1 MSLFF
6 RTVKTLLI
14 YVFVAISVLDAAS
27 EVRALFVG
35 NSLTHR
41 LREVDLPLVTPN
53 AEVSINPHFH
63 TNCGQGLATT
73 VFEDPETS
81 CGPLREPYTG
91 GAIYDSLRGEAW
103 DALVFQPFSGTAFGE
118 LEAIKTM
125 IDIHRCAYPDNRP
138 KLYLYAT
145 WPGRPEAVTGG
156 FDFLWEQDTFEPSD
170 AFKRDRRGLHWIYR
184 RLKEDYPEW
193 EVTYIG
199 VGDVLVEVERYI
211 DTGLLPSIGSIHD
224 IFADSIHHG
233 NIGHWIA
240 AQTITSA
247 ILGVDPNGFKDLH
260 PWYSNT
266 NSAYGLRVLHL
277 PSVERKVIKSVI
289 REVLSIDPCDCRIEL
304 EIEPSSTPGELDLY
318 FDLPYDSNLF
328 LEQTTDFRT
337 WQPIEQA
344 VGRGGMYIINQSL
357 DRSHA
362 CYRGIEPDE
371 NAPKYYQPN
380 EEKAPKYRVAYQPAD
395 LNHIIIAGQ
404 SNAVGYNGT
413 LGDPI
418 TVSQP
423 YQNLMFSPLLMR
435 RYYADSDEAS
445 SPSDIAPL
453 DYELWVGSGLR
464 APMNNVLM
472 LRVDGRR
479 VFWGPGGK
487 TTTTWQYEQYRQ
499 ALGGVSFQPLRESLE
514 YDGKHSES
522 FASTVCNAL
531 TRRTGHRFMGS
542 VSGIGGAQ
550 IFSLDARERNEPEGY
565 PYRKTVDLASFSPEL
580 EGMYAT
586 GGFAQTLAQVERAKE
601 LAVEQ
606 GLSYKVAAIVWI
618 QGESDHSNESYGKTL
633 SRMVNHY
640 NQAIRAITGQDEDV
654 FFICDAVSYNS
665 AWAGVSGILPVDDQL
680 NLAQRDSAE
689 ISNEGRVYLA
699 GPRYPYNP
707 ATHYAPQSVVAKG
720 EVIAQAIEQVV
731 FRRRPWQGIALKSI
745 SVSTSAVVCDFHVP
759 VPPLQ
764 CGITK
769 SNSVGR
775 SILSSMSEHY
785 GFQVKNPEGRSIL
798 DSVEIIRPTTVRLN
812 CSEDP
817 SGADVS
823 YGMRVLGNGSTL
835 RGNLC
840 DSHNYPSLFEG
851 VDGKPYDA
859 RNWAMPF
866 YELLGVDD

>member
-1 MSLFF
+1 MILCF
-6 RTVKTLLI
+6 RTVKLLLI
-14 YVFVAISVLDAAS
+14 YLFLAISILYAAS
-27 EVRALFVG
+27 GDRVLFVG

-63 TNCGQGLATT
+63 TNCGQSLATT
-73 VFEDPETS
+73 VFEEPEKS
-81 CGPLREPYTG
+81 CEPLKEPYTG

-103 DALVFQPFSGTAFGE
+103 DALVFQPFSGTAVGE

-145 WPGRPEAVTGG
+145 WPGCPEAVIDG
-156 FDFLWEQDTFEPSD
+156 FDFLWEQDDFTPSD

-184 RLKEDYPEW
+184 RMKEDYPEW
-193 EVTYIG
+193 EVNYIG
-199 VGDVLVEVERYI
+199 VGDVLAGVEDSI
-211 DTGLLPSIGSIHD
+211 NMGQLPSIGSIHD

-240 AQTITSA
+240 AQTIVSS
-247 ILGVDPNGFKDLH
+247 ILGVDPNAFKDLH

-266 NSAYGLRVLHL
+266 NSAYGLRVFDL
-277 PSVERKVIKSVI
+277 PSEEKKLIKSVI
-289 REVLSIDPCDCRIEL
+289 REVLAFDPCDRKSELNIEVSSSL
-304 EIEPSSTPGELDLY
+304 EEVNLCL
-318 FDLPYDSNLF
+318 DLPYDGNLL
-328 LEQTTDFRT
+328 LEYSSDLKS
-337 WQPIEQA
+337 WQSIGQA
-344 VGRGGMYIINQSL
+344 TGKGAMDIIAQSS
-357 DRSHA
+357 DASQGF
-362 CYRGIEPDE
+362 YRGVELEED
-371 NAPKYYQPN
+371 APRYYQPN
-380 EEKAPKYRVAYQPAD
+380 EEKAPEQRVIYQPAE

-404 SNAVGYNGT
+404 SNAVGYNGSF
-413 LGDPI
+413 GDPI
-418 TVSQP
+418 TVFQP
-423 YQNLMFSPLLMR
+423 YQNVMFSPLLMW
-435 RYYADSDEAS
+435 RYFADSLEVS
-445 SPSDIAPL
+445 STSDITPL
-453 DYELWVGSGLR
+453 DYELWIGSGLR
-464 APMNNVLM
+464 APMDNVLT
-472 LRVDGRR
+472 LKVNGQS
-479 VFWGPGGK
+479 VFWGPGGH

-499 ALGGVSFQPLRESLE
+499 ALGGVGFQPLYESLE
-514 YDGKHSES
+514 HEGAHSES

-586 GGFAQTLAQVERAKE
+586 GGFAQTLAQVERAKA
-601 LAVEQ
+601 LADQQ
-606 GLSYKVAAIVWI
+606 GLSYKVAVIVWI
-618 QGESDHSNESYGKTL
+618 HGESDHSNEAYGKTL
-633 SRMVNHY
+633 SRLVNHY
-640 NQAIRAITGQDEDV
+640 NQAIRAITGQDEEI

-665 AWAGVSGILPVDDQL
+665 SWAGVSGILTVDEQL
-680 NLAQRDSAE
+680 ILAERDGAE
-689 ISNEGRVYLA
+689 ISNGGRVYLA

-720 EVIAQAIEQVV
+720 EVIAQAIEQVI
-731 FRRRPWQGIALKSI
+731 FRRRPWQGIALKSV
-745 SVSTSAVVCDFHVP
+745 SASTSAVMCDFHVP

-764 CGITK
+764 WGVTK

-775 SILSSMSEHY
+775 SISSSMSEHY
-785 GFQVKNPEGRSIL
+785 GFEVKNVANQGIL
-798 DSVEIIRPTTVRLN
+798 ESVEIIAPTKIRLN

-817 SGADVS
+817 SGAVVH
-823 YGMRVLGNGSTL
+823 YGMLVLGNGSIL

-840 DSHNYPSLFEG
+840 DSHSYPSLML
-851 VDGKPYDA
+851 DGDGISYDT

-866 YELLGVDD
+866 RISIDQ